1 MLSTSLI
8 VRSGTPMMIPKIVRA
23 QPPPQRAISS
33 TTVLLSDVVVPTEAD
48 LPKPVYYVPKLE
60 RSKLKMSHLYL
71 EKNRLGGETRIHRI
85 ATLCPTREL
94 NFTSDSWALHKSNY
108 RHFRH
113 ILYVFRSSAFQ
124 RTLFPDLTWVTA
136 VASGVTFYNHFL
148 TTSEVMAHVDDAG
161 FGAATTALGLLVG
174 FRLNASYGRYDEAR
188 KFWGEIN
195 NTIRDL
201 AGQAL
206 MWLPDDEMI
215 KKRFLK
221 LCKAFPM
228 TLVFHLSGKGCHHDM
243 RRATP
248 ASPSFADRVHAEFL
262 AELRDIYLDGT
273 FEDDFARL
281 SRVKYTGGNTP
292 VEVLTMMRETI
303 AACQNGDKRIHPI
316 YAVELD
322 EQCQRLCGA
331 FGASERI
338 LRTPLPTG
346 FSRHASR
353 LLFIWSTFLPFA
365 LYPALGPWGTL
376 PASVFSSYAALGI
389 EDVSVQLEEPFDI
402 LPMRQYSDGMFDV
415 IDQMEQNY
423 TPYVVNKDET

>member
-1 MLSTSLI
+1 MLSTSLVVVRGGTVWSSQIPRI
-8 VRSGTPMMIPKIVRA
+8 VRRA
-23 QPPPQRAISS
+23 VSS
-33 TTVLLSDVVVPTEAD
+33 TTFLSKDVPTEAD
-48 LPKPVYYVPKLE
+48 LKPVYYIPKLE

-71 EKNRLGGETRIHRI
+71 EKNRLGGETRINRI
-85 ATLCPTREL
+85 GKLCPTREL
-94 NFTSDSWALHKSNY
+94 NYTSDSWALHKSNY

-113 ILYVFRSSAFQ
+113 ILYFFRSSAFQ
-124 RTLFPDLTWVTA
+124 RTLFPDLAWVTA
-136 VASGVTFYNHFL
+136 VASGVTIYNSFFMEL
-148 TTSEVMAHVDDAG
+148 TETMAHVDDAG

-201 AGQAL
+201 AGQSL
-206 MWLPDDEMI
+206 MWLPDETM

-221 LCKAFPM
+221 LCKAFPL

-243 RRATP
+243 RRASPP
-248 ASPSFADRVHAEFL
+248 ASPPFADRVHAEFL

-273 FEDDFARL
+273 FEEDMERL

-292 VEVLTMMRETI
+292 MEVLTMMRETI
-303 AACQNGDKRIHPI
+303 AACRGTIDAI

-353 LLFIWSTFLPFA
+353 LLFIWSTFLPLA

-423 TPYVVNKDET
+423 TPYVIEKESKE